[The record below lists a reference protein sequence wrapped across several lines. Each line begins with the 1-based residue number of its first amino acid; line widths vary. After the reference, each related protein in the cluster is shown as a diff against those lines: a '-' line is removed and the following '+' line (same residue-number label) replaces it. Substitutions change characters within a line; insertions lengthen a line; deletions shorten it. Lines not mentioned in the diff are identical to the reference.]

1 MNNESNR
8 ENYIKKLKI
17 IIPYWIEHNNEHIG
31 DHGKWLKDAEKFELK
46 EVASELRKAIAL
58 LKQANEHIKLA
69 YKKLNKNA

>member
-17 IIPYWIEHNNEHIG
+17 IIPHWIEHNNEHIG
-31 DHGKWLKDAEKFELK
+31 NHVKWLKDAEKFELK
-46 EVASELRKAIAL
+46 GVASELRKAVTL

-69 YKKLNKNA
+69 DKKLNINA